1 MPGAFSS
8 SLQVLLALSIALM
21 AGLIMSRVTKR
32 WNLPAVT
39 GYLVAGI
46 LIGPYCLGQFGVLGL
61 GFVDAADVK
70 KYDIISKVALGFIA
84 IVMGNEFRLSE
95 LKKIGKK
102 ATVIAVLQALTAT
115 VFVDI
120 ALILVHFWLG
130 EKFPVSVAIT
140 LGAVAA
146 ATAPA
151 ATLMVVKQYK
161 AEGPLT
167 KLLLPI
173 VALDDAVGLVV
184 FAVSFGIGQALDGG
198 QVDVISVVLNPLIE
212 IVASL
217 VLGAALGFLFHF
229 SERFFHSR
237 SKRMSISVA
246 FVFLAVALSM
256 LSFQIGEV
264 VISFSSLLVCMMLG
278 TVFCNLCDFSEE
290 LMERIDRW
298 TGPLMVLFF
307 VISGAELEL
316 NVFRDWQIVL
326 VGVIYILFRSLG
338 KIEGAKISSKF
349 MKCEPQVQKYLGIT
363 LLPQAGVAL
372 GMSLIA
378 AERMPG
384 TEGSLVRSITLFAVL
399 VYELVGPLMTKIALD
414 KAGEIKEKPIPER
427 VKAGM
432 EKKGERK
439 ETAKQAANAPS
450 VPAES
455 SAPAESSDKK

>member
-1 MPGAFSS
+1 MSFTVPT
-8 SLQVLLALSIALM
+8 SLQPLLALSIALV
-21 AGLIMSRVTKR
+21 AGLFLSRLTKR

-39 GYLVAGI
+39 AYLVAGI
-46 LIGPYCLGQFGVLGL
+46 LIGPYCLGLLGVSGL
-61 GFVDAADVK
+61 GFTSAADVK

-84 IVMGNEFRLSE
+84 ITMGNEFRLSE

-102 ATVIAVLQALTAT
+102 AVVIAVFQALMAM
-115 VFVDI
+115 VCVDI
-120 ALILVHFWLG
+120 ALVLVHFWLG
-130 EKFPVSVAIT
+130 EKFPLSVAIT

-198 QVDVISVVLNPLIE
+198 QVDAVSMVVNPLIE
-212 IVASL
+212 VVASL
-217 VLGAALGFLFHF
+217 LLGAALGFLFHF

-246 FVFLAVALSM
+246 FVFLGVALSM
-256 LSFQIGEV
+256 VTLQIGKV
-264 VISFSSLLVCMMLG
+264 TVGFSSLLVCMMLG

-290 LMERIDRW
+290 LMDRIDRW

-316 NVFRDWQIVL
+316 DVFKDWKIVV
-326 VGVIYILFRSLG
+326 VGLIYILFRSLG
-338 KIEGAKISSKF
+338 KMEGANISSKF

-378 AERMPG
+378 AEKMPG
-384 TEGSLVRSITLFAVL
+384 NEGSLVRSITLFAVL
-399 VYELVGPLMTKIALD
+399 VYELVGPLLTKIALD
-414 KAGEIKEKPIPER
+414 KAGEIREKPIPER
-427 VKAGM
+427 VKAGNRKKEAAAPSTD
-432 EKKGERK
+432 EKK
-439 ETAKQAANAPS
+439 
-450 VPAES
+450 
-455 SAPAESSDKK
+455 